1 MNTMTATAAATKAK
15 GPIVW
20 LNMDQQELDDAYDQI
35 VYAPNRDQVGKRR
48 LANSAAALARLG
60 KPLRFAYGPTPIE
73 GLDVYR
79 TAKPNAPIAI
89 FVHGGAW
96 RNGTAAEFTCLAEP
110 FVHAGAH
117 FVVLDFTNV
126 DEAKGSLFPMV
137 EQVRRAVGWVYRN
150 AEKFGGDRNRL
161 HLISHSSGSHL
172 AGCTV
177 THDWAKDALP
187 LDILKGATLSSG
199 MYDLKP
205 VRLSKRSKY
214 VAFTDEMEHELS
226 AMRHLD
232 KLNTPLILTYGTY
245 ETPEFQ
251 RQSRDFAA
259 AVKAAGKPV
268 ELLVGEG
275 YNHFEMLETLAN
287 PYGLLGRAVLTQM
300 RIDAGCLHQLTGRE
314 RRPQARQVAAS
325 GLYRLAHRGANE
337 LGAAA
342 LAGVDRVLD
351 VGGDRA
357 SPVIDHAPCTNRARH
372 HQRGQARRGRSRMMA
387 HGFSQK

>member
-1 MNTMTATAAATKAK
+1 MTTMTATAAARMK

-20 LNMDQQELDDAYDQI
+20 LDMDQQALDDAYDQA
-35 VYAPNRDQVGKRR
+35 VYAPNRDQLGKRR
-48 LANSAAALARLG
+48 LANSAAALVRLG
-60 KPLRFAYGPTPIE
+60 KPERYAYGPTPIE

-79 TAKPNAPIAI
+79 TKGPNAPVGI
-89 FVHGGAW
+89 FIHGGAW
-96 RNGTAAEFTCLAEP
+96 RHGAAAEFTYLAEP
-110 FVHAGAH
+110 FVDRGAH

-126 DEAKGSLFPMV
+126 DNAGGSLFPMV

-177 THDWAKDALP
+177 THNWAQDGLP
-187 LDILKGATLSSG
+187 LDVLKGATLSSG

-214 VAFTDEMEHELS
+214 VEFTDVMEEELS

-232 KLNTPLILTYGTY
+232 RLHTPLVVSYGTY

-251 RQSRDFAA
+251 RQTRDFAA
-259 AVKAAGKPV
+259 AVKAAGKPI
-268 ELLVGEG
+268 ELLIGEG

-287 PYGLLGRAVLTQM
+287 PYGLLGRAVFGQM
-300 RIDAGCLHQLTGRE
+300 GLK
-314 RRPQARQVAAS
+314 AA
-325 GLYRLAHRGANE
+325 
-337 LGAAA
+337 
-342 LAGVDRVLD
+342 
-351 VGGDRA
+351 
-357 SPVIDHAPCTNRARH
+357 
-372 HQRGQARRGRSRMMA
+372 
-387 HGFSQK
+387 

>member
-1 MNTMTATAAATKAK
+1 MDTMTNTAARAK

-20 LNMDQQELDDAYDQI
+20 LNMDQQELDNAYDQA
-35 VYAPNRDQVGKRR
+35 VYAPNRDQLGKRR
-48 LANSAAALARLG
+48 LAASAAALTRIG
-60 KPLRFAYGPTPIE
+60 KPERFAYGPTPIE

-79 TAKPNAPIAI
+79 TSRLSGGRAPVAI

-96 RNGTAAEFTCLAEP
+96 RNGAAPEFTYLAEP
-110 FVHAGAH
+110 FVHLGAH

-126 DEAKGSLFPMV
+126 DQAGGSLFPMV

-161 HLISHSSGSHL
+161 HLVSHSSGSHL
-172 AGCTV
+172 SGCTV
-177 THDWAKDALP
+177 THDWAKDGLP
-187 LDILKGATLSSG
+187 LDVLKGATLSSG

-214 VAFTDEMEHELS
+214 VKFTDEMEQELS

-232 KLNTPLILTYGTY
+232 RLHTPLVLSYGTY

-251 RQSRDFAA
+251 RQTRDFAA

-287 PYGLLGRAVLTQM
+287 PFGLLGRAVLGQM
-300 RIDAGCLHQLTGRE
+300 QL
-314 RRPQARQVAAS
+314 PLV
-325 GLYRLAHRGANE
+325 
-337 LGAAA
+337 
-342 LAGVDRVLD
+342 
-351 VGGDRA
+351 
-357 SPVIDHAPCTNRARH
+357 
-372 HQRGQARRGRSRMMA
+372 
-387 HGFSQK
+387 